1 MESTEL
7 WRHLLQTSSL
17 SVHETLS
24 AFHLIYKH
32 FALTEDSRKAGS
44 ILLLIRSYPIARGDS
59 AIRSFLQDEALTRY
73 HSVFTGHSC
82 SLDIGAAAWAR
93 VRNMATEI
101 STVAME

>member
-44 ILLLIRSYPIARGDS
+44 ILLLIRSYPIARCDY
-59 AIRSFLQDEALTRY
+59 AIRSFLQHEALTHY
-73 HSVFTGHSC
+73 H
-82 SLDIGAAAWAR
+82 
-93 VRNMATEI
+93 
-101 STVAME
+101 